1 MSLYSYN
8 SSSVASAA
16 GWTIAALVIALIGG
30 IVLYFTFLARKNENK
45 FNGFLGW
52 AYDFLNFKKFL
63 AETLLKISYLI
74 IAIYITLSSLSMI
87 GSNFLGFILY
97 LIIGNVVARIIYEF
111 LLIAIVNCRNT
122 TEINKKLSQMLD
134 KKEEPKE

>member
-8 SSSVASAA
+8 SSVASAA

-30 IVLYFTFLARKNENK
+30 IVLYFTFLAKKNENK

-87 GSNFLGFILY
+87 GINFLGFVLY
-97 LIIGNVVARIIYEF
+97 LILGNVVARIVYEF

-122 TEINKKLSQMLD
+122 TEINKKLSKLLD
-134 KKEEPKE
+134 KKEEPRE

>member
-8 SSSVASAA
+8 SSIASAA
-16 GWTIAALVIALIGG
+16 GWTIAALIIALIGG
-30 IVLYFTFLARKNENK
+30 IVLYFTFLAKKNENK

-87 GSNFLGFILY
+87 GVNFLGFILY
-97 LIIGNVVARIIYEF
+97 LIIGNVVARIVYEF

-122 TEINKKLSQMLD
+122 TEINKKLSQMVD